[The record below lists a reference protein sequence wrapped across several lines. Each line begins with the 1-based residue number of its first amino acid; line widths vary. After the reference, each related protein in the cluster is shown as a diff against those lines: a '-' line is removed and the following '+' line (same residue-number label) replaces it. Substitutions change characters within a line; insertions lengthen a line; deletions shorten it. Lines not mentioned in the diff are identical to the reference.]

1 MPKSKETNE
10 PRYTREKLLHCK
22 ALSGYQEDFK
32 AVILTAEEYT
42 INEAKAALDAA
53 LREPKGY

>member
-32 AVILTAEEYT
+32 AVILTAKEYT

-53 LREPKGY
+53 LRR